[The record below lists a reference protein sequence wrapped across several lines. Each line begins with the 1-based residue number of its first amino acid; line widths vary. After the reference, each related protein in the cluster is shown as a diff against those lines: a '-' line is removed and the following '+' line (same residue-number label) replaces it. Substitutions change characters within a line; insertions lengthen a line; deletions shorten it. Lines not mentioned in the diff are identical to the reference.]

1 MNKISITYSKNL
13 LPFIHIKHNGLVLN
27 AYYAKHVS
35 PEFLKGV
42 LHDNGYINVPDTLI
56 EDIKGY
62 IYDVDSDKDVTVV
75 FSYTSY

>member
-1 MNKISITYSKNL
+1 MNKISITYSKDI

-56 EDIKGY
+56 EDIKTY
-62 IYDVDSDKDVTVV
+62 SDLPDQEKDVTVV